1 MHRDYPLQ
9 RHVRHRSEAL
19 QTAFIQRAKW
29 LLRTLDDCLL
39 EEFRNGLT
47 LLARNEEALEAPVWV
62 LREAFG
68 AVLEWSPLQVRLI
81 GAPPQAPIMHVRVN
95 VPASREEPAKQVL
108 RRRSVPILEE
118 SRGGTRCLLRGEAPL
133 ANLLGLGSDLKSV
146 TLGRSLLWTSL
157 ARYETCSPDPES
169 AAA

>member
-9 RHVRHRSEAL
+9 RHARHRLETL
-19 QTAFIQRAKW
+19 QPAFIQCAKW
-29 LLRTLDDCLL
+29 LLRTRDDCLL
-39 EEFRNGLT
+39 EESQNGLT

-68 AVLEWSPLQVRLI
+68 GVLEWSPLQVRLT
-81 GAPPQAPIMHVRVN
+81 GAPPRAPIMHVRVN
-95 VPASREEPAKQVL
+95 VPASREEPAKRVL
-108 RRRSVPILEE
+108 RRRSVAILEE
-118 SRGGTRCLLRGEAPL
+118 SRGGTRCLLQGEAPL

-157 ARYETCSPDPES
+157 ARYETRSPDPEP